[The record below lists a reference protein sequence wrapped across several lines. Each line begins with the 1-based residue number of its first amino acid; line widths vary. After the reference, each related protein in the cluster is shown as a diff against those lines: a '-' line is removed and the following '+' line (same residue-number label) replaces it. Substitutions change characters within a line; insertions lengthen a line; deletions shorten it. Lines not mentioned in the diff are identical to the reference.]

1 MKQIDITG
9 LENESPALYEKD
21 GHAVYWL
28 GIDEPTA
35 FRTNTYLIRDGD
47 EALIVDPG
55 NRAFFPQVR
64 DRVARIMKPEE
75 VSGLIVCHQDP
86 DVAASM
92 NDWLDINPDVR
103 VYTTPR
109 TQVLLPH
116 YGRTDYRYAD
126 VEEAPERILPSGAVL
141 SFIAAPFL
149 HFPGAFVTFDA
160 SAGFLLSG
168 DVFASLGT
176 GSQLMAEDFD
186 ELASNMEFFH
196 VEYMASNIA
205 ARGFVNS
212 LNGLD
217 IKGILPQH
225 GQVIGEPLVGDALRW
240 LAGLK
245 CGTDIIYPELG

>member
-1 MKQIDITG
+1 MKQIDITRVSG
-9 LENESPALYEKD
+9 SPTVLYEEN
-21 GHAVYWL
+21 GHAIYWL

-35 FRTNTYLIRDGD
+35 FRTNTYLIRDGN

-64 DRVARIMKPEE
+64 ERVAQIMKPEA

-92 NDWLDINPDVR
+92 NDWLEVNPAMR

-116 YGRTDYRYAD
+116 YGRTDYRYVD
-126 VEEAPERILPSGAVL
+126 VEENPALALPSGAEL
-141 SFIAAPFL
+141 KFIPAPFL
-149 HFPGAFVTFDA
+149 HFPGAFTTFDA
-160 SAGFLLSG
+160 ASGSLLSG

-176 GSQLMAEDFD
+176 GERLMAGDFE
-186 ELASNMEFFH
+186 ELAGNMGFFH

-205 ARGFVNS
+205 ARGFVAS
-212 LNGLD
+212 LDGLD
-217 IKGILPQH
+217 IKAILPQH
-225 GQVIGEPLVGDALRW
+225 GQIIGEEFIADAMQW
-240 LAGLK
+240 LAELH
-245 CGTDIIYPELG
+245 CGTDIIYPELS